1 MGELEH
7 CSEHD
12 QVHVVDI
19 SATEGGGLA
28 KDVQN
33 GGTDRE
39 ERREDT
45 SSSVC
50 ANHCI
55 RLH

>member
-28 KDVQN
+28 KDFQN
-33 GGTDRE
+33 GGIE
-39 ERREDT
+39 QGGEKRR
-45 SSSVC
+45 
-50 ANHCI
+50 
-55 RLH
+55 